1 MLDSAPAVI
10 CAGVAVILS
19 GMSKGGFAGIGAL
32 AMPVMALANPPLESA
47 AVLLPILV
55 VQDVVSVWSFRKS
68 WDRTVLLVML
78 PGMAMGVLLGY
89 LFAARVSESAVLGTV
104 GALSLLFGLQRL
116 WQERGNA
123 VVLPSTSPRWLG
135 VLFGIGSGFGSQV
148 AHAGAQPFQMWV
160 LPRRLPRDALVGSTA
175 ICFAFMNWIKV
186 PAYLALGQFSRANL
200 LASAALMPVALA
212 ATMGGVVLVRKVD
225 PARFYRIIYALMI
238 AIGIKLV
245 LDGVGWP

>member
-1 MLDSAPAVI
+1 MLSSAPAI
-10 CAGVAVILS
+10 ACAILAVILS
-19 GMSKGGFAGIGAL
+19 GLSKGGFAGVGAL
-32 AMPVMALANPPLESA
+32 AMPIMALANPPVESA

-78 PGMAMGVLLGY
+78 PGMMIGVVLGY
-89 LFAARVSESAVLGTV
+89 LFAARVSERAVLAMV
-104 GALSLLFGLQRL
+104 GGLSALFGLQRL
-116 WQERGNA
+116 WQERGQGA
-123 VVLPSTSPRWLG
+123 VLPSNSPRWLG

-148 AHAGAQPFQMWV
+148 AHAGAPPFQMWV

-186 PAYLALGQFSRANL
+186 PAYVALGQFSRANV
-200 LASAALMPVALA
+200 LASAMLMPVALG
-212 ATMGGVVLVRKVD
+212 ATCAGVVLVRRVD
-225 PARFYRIIYALMI
+225 PARFYTIIYALMI